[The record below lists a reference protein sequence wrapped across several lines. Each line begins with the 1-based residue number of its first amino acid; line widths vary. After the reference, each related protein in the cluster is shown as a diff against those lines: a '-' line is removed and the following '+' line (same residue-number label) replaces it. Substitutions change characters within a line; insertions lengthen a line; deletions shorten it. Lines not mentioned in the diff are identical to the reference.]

1 MEIFLGVGKISNNFF
16 GVLEISDIFFG
27 VNGRC
32 WVRAYV

>member
-32 WVRAYV
+32 WVRA